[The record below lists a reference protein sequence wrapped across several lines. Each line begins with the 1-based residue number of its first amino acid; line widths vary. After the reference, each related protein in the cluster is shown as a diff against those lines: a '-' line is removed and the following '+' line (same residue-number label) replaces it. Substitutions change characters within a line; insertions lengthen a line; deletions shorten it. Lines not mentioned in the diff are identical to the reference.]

1 MRKDVLS
8 NKIAKLR
15 IKQLLKEGYSKAELC
30 RKIELSYKT
39 IENILDPKKE
49 LIRLETH
56 EKVQEFWDT
65 LQAMV
70 EKEQT
75 TDSYF
80 LTDEDIIDRKDAEEG
95 AKEIAKWMY
104 ITFAIVL
111 VILAGIIFTIKY
123 IISL

>member
-8 NKIAKLR
+8 NKIAKLK
-15 IKQLLKEGYSKAELC
+15 INNLLKEGYTKAELS
-30 RKIELSYKT
+30 RRIGLAYKT
-39 IENILDPKKE
+39 LDNILDPKKE

-65 LQAMV
+65 LQAMI

-80 LTDEDIIDRKDAEEG
+80 LTDEDVIDREDAEQG
-95 AKEIAKWMY
+95 AKEIARWMY
-104 ITFAIVL
+104 ITFAIVG
-111 VILAGIIFTIKY
+111 VILIGMFFTVKY
-123 IISL
+123 ILSL

>member
-1 MRKDVLS
+1 MKRDVLS

-15 IKQLLKEGYSKAELC
+15 IKHLLLEGYTKAELS
-30 RKIELSYKT
+30 RRIGLAYKT
-39 IENILDPKKE
+39 LDNILDPKKE
-49 LIRLETH
+49 LIKLETH

-65 LQAMV
+65 LQAMI

-80 LTDEDIIDRKDAEEG
+80 LTDQDVIDREDAEQG

-104 ITFAIVL
+104 ITFVIVA

-123 IISL
+123 ILSL

>member
-65 LQAMV
+65 LQAMI

-80 LTDEDIIDRKDAEEG
+80 LTDQDIIDRKDAEQG
-95 AKEIAKWMY
+95 AKEVTRWMY

-111 VILAGIIFTIKY
+111 AILAGIIFTIKY
-123 IISL
+123 IMSL

>member
-49 LIRLETH
+49 LIKLETH
-56 EKVQEFWDT
+56 KKVQEFWDT
-65 LQAMV
+65 LQAMI

-80 LTDEDIIDRKDAEEG
+80 LTSEDIIDSKDAEQG

-104 ITFAIVL
+104 ITFAIVG
-111 VILAGIIFTIKY
+111 VILIGMFFTVKY
-123 IISL
+123 ILSL